1 MPAAPND
8 MTPIIK
14 GMTLA
19 NIILHLLGLTVEREG
34 MNKSIKSSRKMVT
47 K

>member
-14 GMTLA
+14 ILTLA
-19 NIILHLLGLTVEREG
+19 KIITQLLGLTVDREG
-34 MNKSIKSSRKMVT
+34 MNKSIKSSRKMV
-47 K
+47 KN